1 MPRTPPPL
9 DYHEMGQLSVWWMAG
24 ELDTE
29 IEIASGNSSSFSQGG
44 QIRVRK
50 RKWTNLSST
59 GSTLDGQYGR
69 EDYTALRVAEYIPA
83 FRNGM
88 SKKLLAASL
97 LAVPPAVQFLRQRK
111 IGDPT
116 RCGAR
121 KVDLVL
127 AEKEYVDLGKG
138 PRSHPHSN
146 GSHYLSPLR
155 ESHAC
160 HIIGERQTLVVGG
173 SMLTRRHYRYDSDAA
188 PYQRSQIV
196 KSTTPPVESNQN
208 PGNSAAQ
215 KGSSPGPD
223 PKPVSNGLG
232 IDVSPGMWVAEILG
246 AIIGVVVFIFIVSQ
260 LKAYRRANTDQTLET
275 LDFQF
280 QNISRSSPVTNTIP
294 TMESGCGRHP
304 RYQAAYNCVLMQQ
317 GEYQAH
323 SAESYACI

>member
-1 MPRTPPPL
+1 MGGVSSMSNDWIPQTSLVPLSIFISTSTEKWYEQEATGGFPPGRTSCCAVSASEENRGP
-9 DYHEMGQLSVWWMAG
+9 Y
-24 ELDTE
+24 E
-29 IEIASGNSSSFSQGG
+29 IFILG
-44 QIRVRK
+44 
-50 RKWTNLSST
+50 
-59 GSTLDGQYGR
+59 
-69 EDYTALRVAEYIPA
+69 
-83 FRNGM
+83 
-88 SKKLLAASL
+88 
-97 LAVPPAVQFLRQRK
+97 
-111 IGDPT
+111 
-116 RCGAR
+116 GAR

-127 AEKEYVDLGKG
+127 AEKEYIDLGKG

-146 GSHYLSPLR
+146 GSHYLSPL
-155 ESHAC
+155 H
-160 HIIGERQTLVVGG
+160 
-173 SMLTRRHYRYDSDAA
+173 RYDSDAA

-215 KGSSPGPD
+215 KESAPGPD

-246 AIIGVVVFIFIVSQ
+246 AIIGVVVLFFIVSQ

-294 TMESGCGRHP
+294 TMESGYGRHP
-304 RYQAAYNCVLMQQ
+304 RYQAAYNNCVLMQQ

>member
-1 MPRTPPPL
+1 MSNDWIPQTSLVPLSIFISTSTEKWYEQEATGGFPPGRTSCCAVSASEENRGP
-9 DYHEMGQLSVWWMAG
+9 Y
-24 ELDTE
+24 E
-29 IEIASGNSSSFSQGG
+29 IFILG
-44 QIRVRK
+44 
-50 RKWTNLSST
+50 
-59 GSTLDGQYGR
+59 
-69 EDYTALRVAEYIPA
+69 
-83 FRNGM
+83 
-88 SKKLLAASL
+88 
-97 LAVPPAVQFLRQRK
+97 
-111 IGDPT
+111 
-116 RCGAR
+116 GAR

-127 AEKEYVDLGKG
+127 AEKEYIDLGKG

-215 KGSSPGPD
+215 KESAPGPD

-232 IDVSPGMWVAEILG
+232 IDVSPGMWVAESLG
-246 AIIGVVVFIFIVSQ
+246 AIIGVVVLFFIVSQ

-294 TMESGCGRHP
+294 TMESGGNIRLTQLNP
-304 RYQAAYNCVLMQQ
+304 TPVFEMSAYPSRKN
-317 GEYQAH
+317 
-323 SAESYACI
+323 SRPAELGGKTKQRAELA